1 MQSFILRHK
10 PQITIISG
18 TLIAAGLVA
27 RFALYSQPAY
37 AAAFIIASII
47 GVLPILI
54 QAVQALR
61 VRVMSIDVLV
71 SIAVFGAFLIGSWD
85 ESAIVTFLFLV
96 GGQIERYTLN
106 QTRSAINALTD
117 MAPQSAAVRR
127 ADGTFET
134 VPVDDV
140 HVGDIVKVT
149 TGDRIPVDGTVMSG
163 TGLVNE
169 SAITGEPIPVDK
181 AVGSIASA
189 GTLLD
194 DGMLTIRADMV
205 GEDTTFGKI
214 IELVEN
220 AQDSKSREERFID
233 RFATYYTPAV
243 LIIAVIVGLVTR
255 RIDLAIT
262 MLVLGCPGALV
273 IGVPVSNMAGIGNG
287 ARHGV
292 LIKGGEVTHRL
303 SSADTFVFDKTG
315 TITVGVPQVTDVR
328 RYDDDGTPAANDTGN
343 GAGGAY
349 IGSFEETKDVAARD
363 SSVRDFSVPDFSVPD
378 ASALD
383 AGSDPAHD
391 DVVRYLVGV
400 ESQSQHPLAKAIVR
414 HFGDTPVPQVDEVS
428 VVTGGGISAVHDNHR
443 ILVGSP
449 RFLEADGIALTSS
462 MREDASELE
471 MQGDSLVAV
480 AVDGSI
486 RLLLG
491 IRDRLRLGVADDI
504 TRLRRLGA
512 KTIVLLSG
520 DNQRAVDLM
529 TAKLGFDRAIGGLL
543 PDEKAAVISGL
554 RDDGHRVVFVGDGIN
569 DSPSIALADVGIAMG
584 NGADVAIDTSDV
596 VLADSDFSRLPH
608 AYGLA
613 KHTVR
618 NMRENI
624 AIAVGTVALLLSGLV
639 LTTWLTMA
647 VGMFVHEASVLAVI
661 LNGMRLL
668 RYRTD
673 RNHGT
678 RHWNIRKLDT
688 YQGQPRSVIDTVAA

>member
-1 MQSFILRHK
+1 MQSFILCHK
-10 PQITIISG
+10 PQLTIISG
-18 TLIAAGLVA
+18 ALIAAGLVA
-27 RFALYSQPAY
+27 RFALHSQSAY
-37 AAAFIIASII
+37 AAAFIAASVV

-106 QTRSAINALTD
+106 QTRSAIGALTD

-140 HVGDIVKVT
+140 RVGDIVKVT
-149 TGDRIPVDGTVMSG
+149 AGDRIPVDGVVTSG

-181 AVGSIASA
+181 AEGSSASA

-194 DGMLTIRADMV
+194 DGMLTIRADTV

-243 LIIAVIVGLVTR
+243 LVTAVIVGLVTR
-255 RIDLAIT
+255 RVDLAIT

-292 LIKGGEVTHRL
+292 LIKGSEVMHRL

-315 TITVGVPQVTDVR
+315 TITVGMPQVMDVR
-328 RYDDDGTPAANDTGN
+328 RYDDSVAPAPDDAAGTSSAPA
-343 GAGGAY
+343 
-349 IGSFEETKDVAARD
+349 
-363 SSVRDFSVPDFSVPD
+363 PDD
-378 ASALD
+378 AT
-383 AGSDPAHD
+383 
-391 DVVRYLVGV
+391 RYLVGV
-400 ESQSQHPLAKAIVR
+400 EAQSQHPLAKAIVR
-414 HFGDTPVPQVDEVS
+414 HFDDVPAPQVDEVS
-428 VVTGGGISAVHDNHR
+428 VMTGGGIRAVHDGHR

-449 RFLEADGIALTSS
+449 RFLETEGVELGPTARADA
-462 MREDASELE
+462 AELE
-471 MQGDSLVAV
+471 SHGDSLVAV
-480 AVDGSI
+480 ALDGRI
-486 RLLLG
+486 RLMLG
-491 IRDRLRLGVADDI
+491 VRDRLRPGTADGI
-504 TRLRRLGA
+504 RNLRRLGA
-512 KTIVLLSG
+512 RNIVVLSG
-520 DNQRAVDLM
+520 DNQRAVNLM
-529 TAKLGFDRAIGGLL
+529 TAGLGLDRAVGGML
-543 PDEKAAVISGL
+543 PDEKAAYISRL
-554 RDDGHRVVFVGDGIN
+554 RDEGHRVVFVGDGIN
-569 DSPSIALADVGIAMG
+569 DSPSLALADVGIAMG
-584 NGADVAIDTSDV
+584 NGTDVAIDTSDV

-613 KHTVR
+613 KRTVR

-624 AIAVGTVALLLSGLV
+624 AIAVGTVALLLSSLV
-639 LTTWLTMA
+639 LTSWLTMA

-668 RYRTD
+668 RYRV
-673 RNHGT
+673 
-678 RHWNIRKLDT
+678 K
-688 YQGQPRSVIDTVAA
+688 

>member
-10 PQITIISG
+10 PQLTIISG
-18 TLIAAGLVA
+18 ALIAAGLVA
-27 RFALYSQPAY
+27 RFALHSQSAY
-37 AAAFIIASII
+37 AAAFIAASVV

-106 QTRSAINALTD
+106 QTRSAIGALTD

-140 HVGDIVKVT
+140 RVGDIVKVT
-149 TGDRIPVDGTVMSG
+149 AGDRIPVDGVVTSG

-181 AVGSIASA
+181 AEGSSASA

-194 DGMLTIRADMV
+194 DGMLTIRADTV

-243 LIIAVIVGLVTR
+243 LVTAVIVGLVTR
-255 RIDLAIT
+255 RVDLAIT

-292 LIKGGEVTHRL
+292 LIKGSEVMHRL

-315 TITVGVPQVTDVR
+315 TITVGMPQVMDVR
-328 RYDDDGTPAANDTGN
+328 RYDDSVAPAPDDAAGTSYAPA
-343 GAGGAY
+343 
-349 IGSFEETKDVAARD
+349 
-363 SSVRDFSVPDFSVPD
+363 PDD
-378 ASALD
+378 AT
-383 AGSDPAHD
+383 
-391 DVVRYLVGV
+391 RYLVGV
-400 ESQSQHPLAKAIVR
+400 EAQSQHPLAKAIVR
-414 HFGDTPVPQVDEVS
+414 HFDDVPAPQVDEVS
-428 VVTGGGISAVHDNHR
+428 VVTGGGIRAVHDGHR

-449 RFLEADGIALTSS
+449 RFLETEGVELGPTARADA
-462 MREDASELE
+462 AELE
-471 MQGDSLVAV
+471 SHGDSLVAV
-480 AVDGSI
+480 AIDGRI
-486 RLLLG
+486 RLMLG
-491 IRDRLRLGVADDI
+491 VRDRLRPGTADGI
-504 TRLRRLGA
+504 RNLRRLGA
-512 KTIVLLSG
+512 RNIVVLSG

-529 TAKLGFDRAIGGLL
+529 TAGLGLDRAVGGML
-543 PDEKAAVISGL
+543 PDEKAAYISRL
-554 RDDGHRVVFVGDGIN
+554 RDEGHRVVFVGDGIN
-569 DSPSIALADVGIAMG
+569 DSPSLALADVGIAMG
-584 NGADVAIDTSDV
+584 NGTDVAIDTSDV

-613 KHTVR
+613 KRTVR

-624 AIAVGTVALLLSGLV
+624 AIAVGTVALLLSSLV
-639 LTTWLTMA
+639 LTSWLTMA

-668 RYRTD
+668 RYRV
-673 RNHGT
+673 
-678 RHWNIRKLDT
+678 K
-688 YQGQPRSVIDTVAA
+688 

>member
-1 MQSFILRHK
+1 MQSFILCHK
-10 PQITIISG
+10 PQLTIISG
-18 TLIAAGLVA
+18 ALIAAGLVA
-27 RFALYSQPAY
+27 RFALHSQSAY
-37 AAAFIIASII
+37 AAAFIAASVV

-106 QTRSAINALTD
+106 QTRSAIGALTD

-140 HVGDIVKVT
+140 RVGDIVKVT
-149 TGDRIPVDGTVMSG
+149 AGDRIPVDGVVTSG

-181 AVGSIASA
+181 AEGSSASA

-194 DGMLTIRADMV
+194 DGMLTIRADTV

-243 LIIAVIVGLVTR
+243 LVTAVIVGLVTR
-255 RIDLAIT
+255 RVDLAIT

-292 LIKGGEVTHRL
+292 LIKGSEVMHRL

-315 TITVGVPQVTDVR
+315 TITVGMPQVMDVR
-328 RYDDDGTPAANDTGN
+328 RYDDSVAPAPDDAAGTSSAPA
-343 GAGGAY
+343 
-349 IGSFEETKDVAARD
+349 
-363 SSVRDFSVPDFSVPD
+363 PDD
-378 ASALD
+378 AT
-383 AGSDPAHD
+383 
-391 DVVRYLVGV
+391 RYLVGV
-400 ESQSQHPLAKAIVR
+400 EAQSQHPLAKAIVR
-414 HFGDTPVPQVDEVS
+414 HFDDVPAPQVDEVS
-428 VVTGGGISAVHDNHR
+428 VMTGGGIRAVHDGHR

-449 RFLEADGIALTSS
+449 RFLETEGVELGPTARADA
-462 MREDASELE
+462 AELE
-471 MQGDSLVAV
+471 SHGDSLVAV
-480 AVDGSI
+480 AIDGRI
-486 RLLLG
+486 RLMLG
-491 IRDRLRLGVADDI
+491 VRDRLRPGTADGI
-504 TRLRRLGA
+504 RNLRRLGA
-512 KTIVLLSG
+512 RNIVVLSG

-529 TAKLGFDRAIGGLL
+529 TAGLGLDRAVGGML
-543 PDEKAAVISGL
+543 PDEKAAYISRL
-554 RDDGHRVVFVGDGIN
+554 RDEGHRVVFVGDGIN
-569 DSPSIALADVGIAMG
+569 DSPSLALADVGIAMG
-584 NGADVAIDTSDV
+584 NGTDVAIDTSDV

-613 KHTVR
+613 KRTVR

-624 AIAVGTVALLLSGLV
+624 AIAVGTVALLLSSLV
-639 LTTWLTMA
+639 LTSWLTMA

-668 RYRTD
+668 RYRV
-673 RNHGT
+673 
-678 RHWNIRKLDT
+678 K
-688 YQGQPRSVIDTVAA
+688 

>member
-10 PQITIISG
+10 PQLTIISG
-18 TLIAAGLVA
+18 ALIAAGLVA
-27 RFALYSQPAY
+27 RFALHSQPAY
-37 AAAFIIASII
+37 AAAFIAASVV

-106 QTRSAINALTD
+106 QTRSAIGALTD

-140 HVGDIVKVT
+140 RVGDIVKVT
-149 TGDRIPVDGTVMSG
+149 AGDRIPVDGVVTSG

-181 AVGSIASA
+181 AEGSSASV

-194 DGMLTIRADMV
+194 DGMLTIRADTV

-243 LIIAVIVGLVTR
+243 LVTAVIVGLVTR
-255 RIDLAIT
+255 RVDLAIT

-292 LIKGGEVTHRL
+292 LIKGSEVMHRL

-315 TITVGVPQVTDVR
+315 TITVGMPQVMDVR
-328 RYDDDGTPAANDTGN
+328 RYDDSVAPAPDDAAGTSSAPA
-343 GAGGAY
+343 
-349 IGSFEETKDVAARD
+349 
-363 SSVRDFSVPDFSVPD
+363 PDD
-378 ASALD
+378 AT
-383 AGSDPAHD
+383 
-391 DVVRYLVGV
+391 RYLVGV
-400 ESQSQHPLAKAIVR
+400 EAQSQHPLAKAIVR
-414 HFGDTPVPQVDEVS
+414 HFDDVPAPQVDEVS
-428 VVTGGGISAVHDNHR
+428 VVTGGGIRAVHDGHR

-449 RFLEADGIALTSS
+449 RFLETEGVELGPTARADA
-462 MREDASELE
+462 AELE
-471 MQGDSLVAV
+471 SHGDSLVAV
-480 AVDGSI
+480 AIDGRI
-486 RLLLG
+486 RLMLG
-491 IRDRLRLGVADDI
+491 VRDRLRPGTADGI
-504 TRLRRLGA
+504 RNLRRLGA
-512 KTIVLLSG
+512 RNIVVLSG

-529 TAKLGFDRAIGGLL
+529 TAGLGLDRAVGGML
-543 PDEKAAVISGL
+543 PDEKAAYISRL
-554 RDDGHRVVFVGDGIN
+554 RDEGHRVVFVGDGIN
-569 DSPSIALADVGIAMG
+569 DSPSLALADVGIAMG
-584 NGADVAIDTSDV
+584 NGTDVAIDTSDV

-613 KHTVR
+613 KRTVR

-639 LTTWLTMA
+639 LTSWLTMA

-668 RYRTD
+668 RYRV
-673 RNHGT
+673 
-678 RHWNIRKLDT
+678 K
-688 YQGQPRSVIDTVAA
+688 

>member
-10 PQITIISG
+10 PQLTIIG
-18 TLIAAGLVA
+18 GALIAAGLVA
-27 RFALYSQPAY
+27 RFALHSQPAY
-37 AAAFIIASII
+37 ATAFIAASVI

-61 VRVMSIDVLV
+61 VRVLSIDVLV

-106 QTRSAINALTD
+106 QTRSAIGALTD

-140 HVGDIVKVT
+140 RVGDIVKVT
-149 TGDRIPVDGTVMSG
+149 TGDRIPVDGVVTSG

-181 AVGSIASA
+181 SKGSSASA

-194 DGMLTIRADMV
+194 DGMLTIRADTV

-214 IELVEN
+214 VELVEN
-220 AQDSKSREERFID
+220 AQDSKSKEERFID

-243 LIIAVIVGLVTR
+243 LVIAVIVGLVTR
-255 RIDLAIT
+255 RVDLAIT

-292 LIKGGEVTHRL
+292 LIKGSEVTHRL

-315 TITVGVPQVTDVR
+315 TITVGMPQVTDVR
-328 RYDDDGTPAANDTGN
+328 RYDD
-343 GAGGAY
+343 
-349 IGSFEETKDVAARD
+349 
-363 SSVRDFSVPDFSVPD
+363 SSTLAPD
-378 ASALD
+378 AAATSSAPAPDD
-383 AGSDPAHD
+383 AT
-391 DVVRYLVGV
+391 RYLVGV
-400 ESQSQHPLAKAIVR
+400 EAQSQHPLAKAIVR
-414 HFGDTPVPQVDEVS
+414 HFDDVPAPQVDEVS
-428 VVTGGGISAVHDNHR
+428 VVTGGGIRAVHDGHR

-449 RFLEADGIALTSS
+449 RFLETEGVELGSTARADA
-462 MREDASELE
+462 AELE
-471 MQGDSLVAV
+471 SHGDSLVAV
-480 AVDGSI
+480 ALDGRI
-486 RLLLG
+486 RLMFG
-491 IRDRLRLGVADDI
+491 VRDRLRPGIADGI
-504 TRLRRLGA
+504 RNLRRLG
-512 KTIVLLSG
+512 VRNVVVLSG

-529 TAKLGFDRAIGGLL
+529 TAGLGLDRAVGGML
-543 PDEKAAVISGL
+543 PDEKAAYISRL
-554 RDDGHRVVFVGDGIN
+554 RDEGRRVVFVGDGIN
-569 DSPSIALADVGIAMG
+569 DSPSLALADVGIAMG
-584 NGADVAIDTSDV
+584 NGTDVAIDTSDV

-613 KHTVR
+613 KRTVR

-639 LTTWLTMA
+639 LTSWLTMA

-668 RYRTD
+668 RYRV
-673 RNHGT
+673 
-678 RHWNIRKLDT
+678 K
-688 YQGQPRSVIDTVAA
+688 

>member
-106 QTRSAINALTD
+106 QTRSAISALTD
-117 MAPQSAAVRR
+117 MAPQSAAVCR

-181 AVGSIASA
+181 AAGSSASA

-205 GEDTTFGKI
+205 GEDTTFGRI

-220 AQDSKSREERFID
+220 AQDSKSKEERFID

-255 RIDLAIT
+255 RVDLAIT

-292 LIKGGEVTHRL
+292 LIKGSEVTHRL

-328 RYDDDGTPAANDTGN
+328 RYDDDGTPVANDTGN
-343 GAGGAY
+343 GAGGAH
-349 IGSFEETKDVAARD
+349 IGGFEETKDVAARD
-363 SSVRDFSVPDFSVPD
+363 SSVRDSSVRD

-383 AGSDPAHD
+383 AGSGPAHD

-414 HFGDTPVPQVDEVS
+414 HFGDIPVPQVDEVS

-668 RYRTD
+668 RYRTGG
-673 RNHGT
+673 NHGT
-678 RHWNIRKLDT
+678 HHWNIRKLDA
-688 YQGQPRSVIDTVAA
+688 YQGQPRSVIDTVVA

>member
-1 MQSFILRHK
+1 MQSFILCHK
-10 PQITIISG
+10 PQLTIISG
-18 TLIAAGLVA
+18 ALIAAGLVA
-27 RFALYSQPAY
+27 RFALHSQSAY
-37 AAAFIIASII
+37 AAAFIAASVV

-106 QTRSAINALTD
+106 QTRSAIGALTD

-140 HVGDIVKVT
+140 RVGDIVKVT
-149 TGDRIPVDGTVMSG
+149 AGDRIPVDGVVTSG

-181 AVGSIASA
+181 AEGSSASA

-194 DGMLTIRADMV
+194 DGMLTIRADTV

-243 LIIAVIVGLVTR
+243 LVTAVIVGLVTR
-255 RIDLAIT
+255 RVDLAIT

-292 LIKGGEVTHRL
+292 LIKGSEVMHRL

-315 TITVGVPQVTDVR
+315 TITVGMPQVMDVR
-328 RYDDDGTPAANDTGN
+328 RYDDSVAPAPDDAAGTSSAPA
-343 GAGGAY
+343 
-349 IGSFEETKDVAARD
+349 
-363 SSVRDFSVPDFSVPD
+363 PDD
-378 ASALD
+378 AT
-383 AGSDPAHD
+383 
-391 DVVRYLVGV
+391 RYLVGV
-400 ESQSQHPLAKAIVR
+400 EAQSQHPLAKAIVR
-414 HFGDTPVPQVDEVS
+414 HFDDVPAPQVDEVS
-428 VVTGGGISAVHDNHR
+428 VVTGGGIRAVHDGHR

-449 RFLEADGIALTSS
+449 RFLETEGVELGPTARADA
-462 MREDASELE
+462 AELE
-471 MQGDSLVAV
+471 SHGDSLVAV
-480 AVDGSI
+480 AIDGRI
-486 RLLLG
+486 RLMLG
-491 IRDRLRLGVADDI
+491 VRDRLRPGTADGI
-504 TRLRRLGA
+504 RNLRRLGA
-512 KTIVLLSG
+512 RNIVVLSG

-529 TAKLGFDRAIGGLL
+529 TAGLGLDRAVGGML
-543 PDEKAAVISGL
+543 PDEKAAYISRL
-554 RDDGHRVVFVGDGIN
+554 RDEGHRVVFVGDGIN
-569 DSPSIALADVGIAMG
+569 DSPSLALADVGIAMG
-584 NGADVAIDTSDV
+584 NGTDVAIDTSDV

-613 KHTVR
+613 KRTVR

-624 AIAVGTVALLLSGLV
+624 AIAVGTVALLLSSLV
-639 LTTWLTMA
+639 LTSWLTMA

-668 RYRTD
+668 RYRV
-673 RNHGT
+673 
-678 RHWNIRKLDT
+678 K
-688 YQGQPRSVIDTVAA
+688 

>member
-10 PQITIISG
+10 PQLTIISG
-18 TLIAAGLVA
+18 VLIAAGLVA
-27 RFALYSQPAY
+27 RFAFHSQPAY

-106 QTRSAINALTD
+106 QTRSAISALTD
-117 MAPQSAAVRR
+117 MAPQSAAVCR

-181 AVGSIASA
+181 AAGSSASA

-205 GEDTTFGKI
+205 GEDTTFGRI

-220 AQDSKSREERFID
+220 AQDSKSKEERFID

-255 RIDLAIT
+255 RVDLAIT

-292 LIKGGEVTHRL
+292 LIKGSEVTHRL

-328 RYDDDGTPAANDTGN
+328 RYDDDGTPVANDTGN
-343 GAGGAY
+343 GAGGAH
-349 IGSFEETKDVAARD
+349 IGGFEETKDVAARD
-363 SSVRDFSVPDFSVPD
+363 SSVRDSSVRD

-383 AGSDPAHD
+383 AGSGPAHD

-414 HFGDTPVPQVDEVS
+414 HFGDIPVPQVDEVS

-491 IRDRLRLGVADDI
+491 IRDRLRPGVAEDI
-504 TRLRRLGA
+504 ARLRRLGA

-569 DSPSIALADVGIAMG
+569 DSPSLALADVGIAMG

-668 RYRTD
+668 RYRTGG
-673 RNHGT
+673 NHGT
-678 RHWNIRKLDT
+678 HHWNIRKLDA
-688 YQGQPRSVIDTVAA
+688 YQGQPRSVIDTVVA

>member
-181 AVGSIASA
+181 AEGSSASA

-220 AQDSKSREERFID
+220 AQDSKSKEERFID

-243 LIIAVIVGLVTR
+243 LIIAVIVGLATR

-292 LIKGGEVTHRL
+292 LIKGSEVTHRL

-328 RYDDDGTPAANDTGN
+328 RYDDDGTPVANDTGN
-343 GAGGAY
+343 GAGGAH

-363 SSVRDFSVPDFSVPD
+363 SSVRDFSVPD

-569 DSPSIALADVGIAMG
+569 DSPSIALADVGIAMR

>member
-1 MQSFILRHK
+1 MQSFILCHK
-10 PQITIISG
+10 PQLTIISG
-18 TLIAAGLVA
+18 ALIAAGLVA
-27 RFALYSQPAY
+27 RFALHSQSAY
-37 AAAFIIASII
+37 AAAFIAASVV

-106 QTRSAINALTD
+106 QTRSAIGALTD

-140 HVGDIVKVT
+140 RVGDIVKVT
-149 TGDRIPVDGTVMSG
+149 TGDRIPVDGVVTSG

-181 AVGSIASA
+181 AEGSSASA

-194 DGMLTIRADMV
+194 DGMLTIRADTV

-243 LIIAVIVGLVTR
+243 LVTAVIVGLVTR
-255 RIDLAIT
+255 RVDLAIT

-292 LIKGGEVTHRL
+292 LIKGSEVMHRL

-315 TITVGVPQVTDVR
+315 TITVGMPQVMDVR
-328 RYDDDGTPAANDTGN
+328 RYDDSVAPAPDDAAGTSSAPA
-343 GAGGAY
+343 
-349 IGSFEETKDVAARD
+349 
-363 SSVRDFSVPDFSVPD
+363 PDD
-378 ASALD
+378 AT
-383 AGSDPAHD
+383 
-391 DVVRYLVGV
+391 RYLVGV
-400 ESQSQHPLAKAIVR
+400 EAQSQHPLAKAIVR
-414 HFGDTPVPQVDEVS
+414 HFDDVPAPQVDEVS
-428 VVTGGGISAVHDNHR
+428 VVTGGGIRAVHDGHR

-449 RFLEADGIALTSS
+449 RFLETEGVELGPTARADA
-462 MREDASELE
+462 AELE
-471 MQGDSLVAV
+471 SHGDSLVAV
-480 AVDGSI
+480 AIDGRI
-486 RLLLG
+486 RLMLG
-491 IRDRLRLGVADDI
+491 VRDRLRPGTADGI
-504 TRLRRLGA
+504 RNLRRLGA
-512 KTIVLLSG
+512 RNIVVLSG

-529 TAKLGFDRAIGGLL
+529 TAGLGLDRAVGGML
-543 PDEKAAVISGL
+543 PDEKAAYISRL
-554 RDDGHRVVFVGDGIN
+554 RDEGHRVVFVGDGIN
-569 DSPSIALADVGIAMG
+569 DSPSLALADVGIAMG
-584 NGADVAIDTSDV
+584 NGTDVAIDTSDV

-613 KHTVR
+613 KRTVR

-639 LTTWLTMA
+639 LTSWLTMA

-668 RYRTD
+668 RYRV
-673 RNHGT
+673 
-678 RHWNIRKLDT
+678 K
-688 YQGQPRSVIDTVAA
+688 

>member
-10 PQITIISG
+10 PQLTIISG
-18 TLIAAGLVA
+18 ALIAAGLVA
-27 RFALYSQPAY
+27 RFALHSQPAY
-37 AAAFIIASII
+37 ATAFIAASVV
-47 GVLPILI
+47 GALPILI

-61 VRVMSIDVLV
+61 VRVLSIDVLV

-106 QTRSAINALTD
+106 QTRSAIGALTD

-140 HVGDIVKVT
+140 RVGDIIRVT
-149 TGDRIPVDGTVMSG
+149 TGDRIPVDGVVTSG

-181 AVGSIASA
+181 SKGSSASA

-194 DGMLTIRADMV
+194 DGMLTIRADTV

-214 IELVEN
+214 VELVEN
-220 AQDSKSREERFID
+220 AQDSKSKEERFID

-243 LIIAVIVGLVTR
+243 LVIAVIVGLVTR
-255 RIDLAIT
+255 RVDLAIT

-292 LIKGGEVTHRL
+292 LIKGSEVTHRL

-315 TITVGVPQVTDVR
+315 TITVGMPQVTDVR
-328 RYDDDGTPAANDTGN
+328 RYDD
-343 GAGGAY
+343 
-349 IGSFEETKDVAARD
+349 
-363 SSVRDFSVPDFSVPD
+363 SSTLAPD
-378 ASALD
+378 AAATSSAPAPDD
-383 AGSDPAHD
+383 AT
-391 DVVRYLVGV
+391 RYLVGV
-400 ESQSQHPLAKAIVR
+400 EAQSQHPLAKAIVR
-414 HFGDTPVPQVDEVS
+414 HFDDVPAPQVDEVS
-428 VVTGGGISAVHDNHR
+428 VVTGGGIRAVHDGHR

-449 RFLEADGIALTSS
+449 RFLETEGVELGSTARADA
-462 MREDASELE
+462 AELE
-471 MQGDSLVAV
+471 SHGDSLVAV
-480 AVDGSI
+480 ALDGRI
-486 RLLLG
+486 RLMLG
-491 IRDRLRLGVADDI
+491 VRDRLRPGIADGI
-504 TRLRRLGA
+504 RNLRRLG
-512 KTIVLLSG
+512 VRNVVVLSG

-529 TAKLGFDRAIGGLL
+529 TAGLGLDRAVGGML
-543 PDEKAAVISGL
+543 PDEKAAYISRL
-554 RDDGHRVVFVGDGIN
+554 RDEGRRVVFVGDGIN
-569 DSPSIALADVGIAMG
+569 DSPSLALADVGIAMG
-584 NGADVAIDTSDV
+584 NGTDVAIDTSDV

-613 KHTVR
+613 KRTVR

-639 LTTWLTMA
+639 LTSWLTMA
-647 VGMFVHEASVLAVI
+647 VGMFVHEASVLVVI

-668 RYRTD
+668 RYRV
-673 RNHGT
+673 
-678 RHWNIRKLDT
+678 K
-688 YQGQPRSVIDTVAA
+688 

>member
-10 PQITIISG
+10 PQLTIIG
-18 TLIAAGLVA
+18 GALIAAGLVA
-27 RFALYSQPAY
+27 RFALHSQPVY
-37 AAAFIIASII
+37 AAAFIAASVV

-61 VRVMSIDVLV
+61 VQVISIDVLV

-106 QTRSAINALTD
+106 QTRSAIGALAD

-140 HVGDIVKVT
+140 RVGDIVKVT
-149 TGDRIPVDGTVMSG
+149 TGDRIPVDGVVTSG

-181 AVGSIASA
+181 AEGSSASA

-194 DGMLTIRADMV
+194 DGMLTIRADTV

-220 AQDSKSREERFID
+220 AQDSKSKEERFID

-243 LIIAVIVGLVTR
+243 LVIAVIVGLVTR
-255 RIDLAIT
+255 RVDLAIT

-273 IGVPVSNMAGIGNG
+273 IGAPVSNMAGIGNG

-292 LIKGGEVTHRL
+292 LIKGSEVTHRL

-315 TITVGVPQVTDVR
+315 TITVGMPQVTDVR
-328 RYDDDGTPAANDTGN
+328 RYDDSIALAPDDAAGT
-343 GAGGAY
+343 
-349 IGSFEETKDVAARD
+349 
-363 SSVRDFSVPDFSVPD
+363 SS
-378 ASALD
+378 ASAPDD
-383 AGSDPAHD
+383 AT
-391 DVVRYLVGV
+391 RYLVGV
-400 ESQSQHPLAKAIVR
+400 EAQSQHPLAKAIVR
-414 HFGDTPVPQVDEVS
+414 HFDDVPAPQVDEVS
-428 VVTGGGISAVHDNHR
+428 VATGGGIRAVHDGHR

-449 RFLEADGIALTSS
+449 RFLETEGVELGPTAHADA
-462 MREDASELE
+462 AELE
-471 MQGDSLVAV
+471 SHGDSLVAV
-480 AVDGSI
+480 ALDGRI
-486 RLLLG
+486 RLMLG
-491 IRDRLRLGVADDI
+491 VRDRLRPGIADGI
-504 TRLRRLGA
+504 RNLRRLGA
-512 KTIVLLSG
+512 RNIVVLSG
-520 DNQRAVDLM
+520 DNQRAVDLI
-529 TAKLGFDRAIGGLL
+529 TAGLGLDRAVGGML
-543 PDEKAAVISGL
+543 PDQKAAYISRL
-554 RDDGHRVVFVGDGIN
+554 RDEGHRVVFVGDGIN
-569 DSPSIALADVGIAMG
+569 DSPSLALADVGIAMG
-584 NGADVAIDTSDV
+584 NGTDVAIDTSDV

-613 KHTVR
+613 KRTVR

-639 LTTWLTMA
+639 LTSWLTMA

-668 RYRTD
+668 RYRV
-673 RNHGT
+673 
-678 RHWNIRKLDT
+678 K
-688 YQGQPRSVIDTVAA
+688 

>member
-10 PQITIISG
+10 PQLTIISG
-18 TLIAAGLVA
+18 VLIAAGLVA
-27 RFALYSQPAY
+27 RFAFHSQPAY
-37 AAAFIIASII
+37 AAAFIAASVV

-149 TGDRIPVDGTVMSG
+149 TGDRIPIDGTVMSG

-181 AVGSIASA
+181 AAGSSASA

-205 GEDTTFGKI
+205 GEDTTFGRI

-220 AQDSKSREERFID
+220 AQDSKSKEERFID
-233 RFATYYTPAV
+233 RFATYYTPVV
-243 LIIAVIVGLVTR
+243 LIIAVIVGLATR

-292 LIKGGEVTHRL
+292 LIKGSEVTHRL

-328 RYDDDGTPAANDTGN
+328 RYDDDGTPVISDTGN
-343 GAGGAY
+343 GAGGAH
-349 IGSFEETKDVAARD
+349 IGGLEETEGVAARD
-363 SSVRDFSVPDFSVPD
+363 SSVPD

-414 HFGDTPVPQVDEVS
+414 HFGDIPVPQVDQVS

-449 RFLEADGIALTSS
+449 RFLEADGIVLSSS
-462 MREDASELE
+462 MCEDADELE

-491 IRDRLRLGVADDI
+491 IRDHLRPGVADDI
-504 TRLRRLGA
+504 ARLRRLGA

-569 DSPSIALADVGIAMG
+569 DSPSLALADVGIAMG

-647 VGMFVHEASVLAVI
+647 VGMFVHETSVLAVI

-668 RYRTD
+668 RYRTG

-678 RHWNIRKLDT
+678 RHWNIRKLDA
-688 YQGQPRSVIDTVAA
+688 YQGQPRSVIDTVVA

>member
-1 MQSFILRHK
+1 MFSRRVARILGTIRHRA
-10 PQITIISG
+10 IISG
-18 TLIAAGLVA
+18 ALIAAGLVA
-27 RFALYSQPAY
+27 RFALHSQSAY
-37 AAAFIIASII
+37 AAAFIAASVV

-106 QTRSAINALTD
+106 QTRSAIGALTD

-140 HVGDIVKVT
+140 RVGDIVKVT
-149 TGDRIPVDGTVMSG
+149 AGDRIPVDGVVTSG

-181 AVGSIASA
+181 AEGSSASA

-194 DGMLTIRADMV
+194 DGMLTIRADTV

-243 LIIAVIVGLVTR
+243 LVTAVIVGLVTR
-255 RIDLAIT
+255 RVDLAIT

-292 LIKGGEVTHRL
+292 LIKGSEVMHRL

-315 TITVGVPQVTDVR
+315 TITVGMPQVMDVR
-328 RYDDDGTPAANDTGN
+328 RYDDSVAPAPDDAAGTSSAPA
-343 GAGGAY
+343 
-349 IGSFEETKDVAARD
+349 
-363 SSVRDFSVPDFSVPD
+363 PDD
-378 ASALD
+378 AT
-383 AGSDPAHD
+383 
-391 DVVRYLVGV
+391 RYLVGV
-400 ESQSQHPLAKAIVR
+400 EAQSQHPLAKAIVR
-414 HFGDTPVPQVDEVS
+414 HFDDVPAPQVDEVS
-428 VVTGGGISAVHDNHR
+428 VVTGGGIRAVHDGHR

-449 RFLEADGIALTSS
+449 RFLETEGVELGPTA
-462 MREDASELE
+462 RVDAAELE
-471 MQGDSLVAV
+471 SHGDSLVAV
-480 AVDGSI
+480 AIDGRI
-486 RLLLG
+486 RLMLG
-491 IRDRLRLGVADDI
+491 VRDRLRPGTADGI
-504 TRLRRLGA
+504 RNLRRLGA
-512 KTIVLLSG
+512 RNIVVLSG

-529 TAKLGFDRAIGGLL
+529 TAGLGLDRAVGGML
-543 PDEKAAVISGL
+543 PDEKAAYISRL
-554 RDDGHRVVFVGDGIN
+554 RDEGHRVVFVGDGIN
-569 DSPSIALADVGIAMG
+569 DSPSLALADVGIAMG
-584 NGADVAIDTSDV
+584 NGTDVAIDTSDV

-613 KHTVR
+613 KRTVR

-639 LTTWLTMA
+639 LTSWLTMA

-668 RYRTD
+668 RYRV
-673 RNHGT
+673 
-678 RHWNIRKLDT
+678 K
-688 YQGQPRSVIDTVAA
+688 

>member
-1 MQSFILRHK
+1 MQSFILCHK
-10 PQITIISG
+10 PQLTIISG
-18 TLIAAGLVA
+18 ALIAAGLVA
-27 RFALYSQPAY
+27 RFALHSQSAY
-37 AAAFIIASII
+37 AAAFIAASVV

-106 QTRSAINALTD
+106 QTRSAIGALTD

-140 HVGDIVKVT
+140 RVGDIVKVT
-149 TGDRIPVDGTVMSG
+149 AGDRIPVDGVVTSG

-181 AVGSIASA
+181 AEGSSASA

-194 DGMLTIRADMV
+194 DGMLTIRADTV

-243 LIIAVIVGLVTR
+243 LVTAVIVGLVTR
-255 RIDLAIT
+255 RVDLAIT

-292 LIKGGEVTHRL
+292 LIKGSEVMHRL

-315 TITVGVPQVTDVR
+315 TITVGMPQVMDVR
-328 RYDDDGTPAANDTGN
+328 RYDDSVAPAPDDAAGTSSAPA
-343 GAGGAY
+343 
-349 IGSFEETKDVAARD
+349 
-363 SSVRDFSVPDFSVPD
+363 PDD
-378 ASALD
+378 AT
-383 AGSDPAHD
+383 
-391 DVVRYLVGV
+391 RYLVGV
-400 ESQSQHPLAKAIVR
+400 EAQSQHPLAKAIVR
-414 HFGDTPVPQVDEVS
+414 HFDDVPAPQVDEVS
-428 VVTGGGISAVHDNHR
+428 VMTGGGIRAVHDGHR

-449 RFLEADGIALTSS
+449 RFLETEGVELGPTARADA
-462 MREDASELE
+462 AELE
-471 MQGDSLVAV
+471 SHGDSLVAV
-480 AVDGSI
+480 ALDGRI
-486 RLLLG
+486 RLMLG
-491 IRDRLRLGVADDI
+491 VRDRLRPGTADGI
-504 TRLRRLGA
+504 RNLRRLGA
-512 KTIVLLSG
+512 RNIVVLSG
-520 DNQRAVDLM
+520 DNQRAVNLM
-529 TAKLGFDRAIGGLL
+529 TAGLGLDRAVGGML
-543 PDEKAAVISGL
+543 PDEKAAYISRL
-554 RDDGHRVVFVGDGIN
+554 RDEGHRVVFVGDGIN
-569 DSPSIALADVGIAMG
+569 DSPSLALADVGIAMG
-584 NGADVAIDTSDV
+584 NGTDVAIDTSDV

-613 KHTVR
+613 KRTVR

-639 LTTWLTMA
+639 LTSWLTMA

-668 RYRTD
+668 RYRV
-673 RNHGT
+673 
-678 RHWNIRKLDT
+678 K
-688 YQGQPRSVIDTVAA
+688 

>member
-18 TLIAAGLVA
+18 TLIAAGLVT

-37 AAAFIIASII
+37 AAAFVIASII

-181 AVGSIASA
+181 AVGSSASA

-194 DGMLTIRADMV
+194 DGMLTIRADTV

-220 AQDSKSREERFID
+220 AQDSKSKEERFID

-243 LIIAVIVGLVTR
+243 LIIAVIVGLATR

-292 LIKGGEVTHRL
+292 LIKGSEVTHRL

-328 RYDDDGTPAANDTGN
+328 RYDDDGTPVANDMGN
-343 GAGGAY
+343 GAGEAH
-349 IGSFEETKDVAARD
+349 IGGFGETKDVAARD
-363 SSVRDFSVPDFSVPD
+363 SSVPDSSVPD

-414 HFGDTPVPQVDEVS
+414 HFGDIPVPQVDEVS

-449 RFLEADGIALTSS
+449 RFVEAEGVVLSSS
-462 MREDASELE
+462 MREDANELE

-491 IRDRLRLGVADDI
+491 IRDRLRPGVADDI

-668 RYRTD
+668 RYRTG

>member
-10 PQITIISG
+10 PQLTIISG
-18 TLIAAGLVA
+18 ALIAAGLVA
-27 RFALYSQPAY
+27 RFVLHSQPAY
-37 AAAFIIASII
+37 AAAFIAASII

-117 MAPQSAAVRR
+117 MAPQSAAVRQ

-169 SAITGEPIPVDK
+169 SAITGEPIPIGK
-181 AVGSIASA
+181 AAGSSASA

-205 GEDTTFGKI
+205 GEDTTFGRI

-220 AQDSKSREERFID
+220 AQDSKSKEERFID

-243 LIIAVIVGLVTR
+243 LIIAVIVGLVTHR
-255 RIDLAIT
+255 VDLAIT

-292 LIKGGEVTHRL
+292 LIKGSEVTHRL

-328 RYDDDGTPAANDTGN
+328 RYDDDGTPVANDTGN
-343 GAGGAY
+343 GAEGAAH
-349 IGSFEETKDVAARD
+349 IGSFEETKDVAVRD
-363 SSVRDFSVPDFSVPD
+363 SSVHD

-414 HFGDTPVPQVDEVS
+414 HFGDIPVPQVDQVS

-480 AVDGSI
+480 AVDGSV
-486 RLLLG
+486 RLILG
-491 IRDRLRLGVADDI
+491 IRDRLRPGVDDDI

-520 DNQRAVDLM
+520 DNQRAVNLM

-543 PDEKAAVISGL
+543 PDEKAAVISDL
-554 RDDGHRVVFVGDGIN
+554 RDGGHRVVFVGDGIN

-613 KHTVR
+613 KRTVR

-668 RYRTD
+668 RYRTG

-678 RHWNIRKLDT
+678 RHWNIRKLDA
-688 YQGQPRSVIDTVAA
+688 YQGQPQSVIDTVVA

>member
-10 PQITIISG
+10 PQLTIISG
-18 TLIAAGLVA
+18 ALIAAGLVA
-27 RFALYSQPAY
+27 RFALHSQPAY
-37 AAAFIIASII
+37 AAAFIAASVV

-106 QTRSAINALTD
+106 QTRSAIGALTD

-140 HVGDIVKVT
+140 RVGDIVKVT
-149 TGDRIPVDGTVMSG
+149 TGDRIPVDGVVTSG

-181 AVGSIASA
+181 AEGSSASA

-194 DGMLTIRADMV
+194 DGMLTIRADTV

-243 LIIAVIVGLVTR
+243 LVTAVIVGLVTR
-255 RIDLAIT
+255 RVDLAIT

-292 LIKGGEVTHRL
+292 LIKGSEVMHRL

-315 TITVGVPQVTDVR
+315 TITVGMPQVMDVR
-328 RYDDDGTPAANDTGN
+328 RYDDSVAPAPDDAAGTSYAPA
-343 GAGGAY
+343 
-349 IGSFEETKDVAARD
+349 
-363 SSVRDFSVPDFSVPD
+363 PDD
-378 ASALD
+378 AT
-383 AGSDPAHD
+383 
-391 DVVRYLVGV
+391 RYLVGV
-400 ESQSQHPLAKAIVR
+400 EAQSQHPLAKAIVR
-414 HFGDTPVPQVDEVS
+414 HFDDVPAPQVDEVS
-428 VVTGGGISAVHDNHR
+428 VVTGGGIRAVHDGHR

-449 RFLEADGIALTSS
+449 RFLETEGVELGPTARADA
-462 MREDASELE
+462 AELE
-471 MQGDSLVAV
+471 SHGDSLVAV
-480 AVDGSI
+480 AIDGRI
-486 RLLLG
+486 RLMLG
-491 IRDRLRLGVADDI
+491 VRDRLRPGTADGI
-504 TRLRRLGA
+504 RNLRRLGA
-512 KTIVLLSG
+512 RNIVVLSG

-529 TAKLGFDRAIGGLL
+529 TAGLGLDRAVGGML
-543 PDEKAAVISGL
+543 PDEKAAYISRL
-554 RDDGHRVVFVGDGIN
+554 RDEGHRVVFVGDGIN
-569 DSPSIALADVGIAMG
+569 DSPSLALADVGIAMG
-584 NGADVAIDTSDV
+584 NGTDVAIDTSDV

-613 KHTVR
+613 KRTVR

-639 LTTWLTMA
+639 LTSWLTMA

-668 RYRTD
+668 RYRV
-673 RNHGT
+673 
-678 RHWNIRKLDT
+678 K
-688 YQGQPRSVIDTVAA
+688 

>member
-10 PQITIISG
+10 PQLTIISG
-18 TLIAAGLVA
+18 ALIAAGLVA
-27 RFALYSQPAY
+27 RFALHSQPAY
-37 AAAFIIASII
+37 AAAFIAASVV

-106 QTRSAINALTD
+106 QTRSAIGALTD

-140 HVGDIVKVT
+140 RVGDIVKVT
-149 TGDRIPVDGTVMSG
+149 AGDRIPVDGVVTSG

-181 AVGSIASA
+181 AEGSSASV

-194 DGMLTIRADMV
+194 DGMLTIRADTV

-243 LIIAVIVGLVTR
+243 LVTAVIVGLVTR
-255 RIDLAIT
+255 RVDLAIT

-292 LIKGGEVTHRL
+292 LIKGSEVMHRL

-315 TITVGVPQVTDVR
+315 TITVGMPLVMHER
-328 RYDDDGTPAANDTGN
+328 RNDD
-343 GAGGAY
+343 
-349 IGSFEETKDVAARD
+349 SVAPP
-363 SSVRDFSVPDFSVPD
+363 PDD
-378 ASALD
+378 AT
-383 AGSDPAHD
+383 
-391 DVVRYLVGV
+391 RYLVGV
-400 ESQSQHPLAKAIVR
+400 EAQSQHPLAKAIVR
-414 HFGDTPVPQVDEVS
+414 HFDDVPAPQVDEVS
-428 VVTGGGISAVHDNHR
+428 VVTGGGIRAVHDGHR

-449 RFLEADGIALTSS
+449 RFLETEGVELGPTARADA
-462 MREDASELE
+462 AELE
-471 MQGDSLVAV
+471 SHGDSLVAV
-480 AVDGSI
+480 AIDGRI
-486 RLLLG
+486 RLMLG
-491 IRDRLRLGVADDI
+491 VRDRLRPGTADGI
-504 TRLRRLGA
+504 RNLRRLGA
-512 KTIVLLSG
+512 RNIVVLSG

-529 TAKLGFDRAIGGLL
+529 TAGLGLDRAVGGML
-543 PDEKAAVISGL
+543 PDEKAAYISRL
-554 RDDGHRVVFVGDGIN
+554 RDEGHRVVFVGDGIN
-569 DSPSIALADVGIAMG
+569 DSPSLALADVGIAMG
-584 NGADVAIDTSDV
+584 NGTDVAIDTSDV

-613 KHTVR
+613 KRTVR

-639 LTTWLTMA
+639 LTSWLTMA

-668 RYRTD
+668 RYRV
-673 RNHGT
+673 
-678 RHWNIRKLDT
+678 K
-688 YQGQPRSVIDTVAA
+688 

>member
-10 PQITIISG
+10 PQLTIISG
-18 TLIAAGLVA
+18 VLIAAGLVA
-27 RFALYSQPAY
+27 RFAFHSQPAY

-181 AVGSIASA
+181 AAGSSASA

-205 GEDTTFGKI
+205 GEDTTFGRI

-220 AQDSKSREERFID
+220 AQDSKSKEERFID

-243 LIIAVIVGLVTR
+243 LIIAVIVGLATR

-262 MLVLGCPGALV
+262 MLVLGCPGALI

-292 LIKGGEVTHRL
+292 LIKGSEVTHRL

-328 RYDDDGTPAANDTGN
+328 RYHDDGTPVASDTGN
-343 GAGGAY
+343 GAGGAH
-349 IGSFEETKDVAARD
+349 IGGFKETKDVAARD
-363 SSVRDFSVPDFSVPD
+363 SSVRDSSVPDV
-378 ASALD
+378 SALD
-383 AGSDPAHD
+383 AGSDPARD

-414 HFGDTPVPQVDEVS
+414 HFGDIPVPQVDRVS

-449 RFLEADGIALTSS
+449 RFLEADGIVLSSS
-462 MREDASELE
+462 MREDADELE

-480 AVDGSI
+480 AVDGNI

-491 IRDRLRLGVADDI
+491 IRDCLRPGVAEDI
-504 TRLRRLGA
+504 ARLRRLGA

-569 DSPSIALADVGIAMG
+569 DSPSLALADVGIAMG

-668 RYRTD
+668 RYRTGG
-673 RNHGT
+673 NHGT
-678 RHWNIRKLDT
+678 RHWNIRKLDA
-688 YQGQPRSVIDTVAA
+688 YQGQPRSVIDTVVA

>member
-10 PQITIISG
+10 PQLTIISG
-18 TLIAAGLVA
+18 ALIAAGLVA
-27 RFALYSQPAY
+27 RFALHSQPAY
-37 AAAFIIASII
+37 AAAFIAASVV

-106 QTRSAINALTD
+106 QTRSAIGALTD

-140 HVGDIVKVT
+140 RVGDIVKVT
-149 TGDRIPVDGTVMSG
+149 TGDRIPVDGVVTSG
-163 TGLVNE
+163 AGLVNE

-181 AVGSIASA
+181 SEGSSASA

-194 DGMLTIRADMV
+194 DGMLTIRADTV

-243 LIIAVIVGLVTR
+243 LVTAVIVGLVTR
-255 RIDLAIT
+255 RVDLAIT

-292 LIKGGEVTHRL
+292 LIKGSEVTHRL

-315 TITVGVPQVTDVR
+315 TITVGMPQVMDVR
-328 RYDDDGTPAANDTGN
+328 RYDDSVAPAPDDAAGTSSAPA
-343 GAGGAY
+343 
-349 IGSFEETKDVAARD
+349 
-363 SSVRDFSVPDFSVPD
+363 PDD
-378 ASALD
+378 AT
-383 AGSDPAHD
+383 
-391 DVVRYLVGV
+391 RYLVGV
-400 ESQSQHPLAKAIVR
+400 EAQSQHPLAKAIVR
-414 HFGDTPVPQVDEVS
+414 HFDDVPAPQVDEVS
-428 VVTGGGISAVHDNHR
+428 VVTGGGIRAVHDGHR

-449 RFLEADGIALTSS
+449 RFLETEGVELGPTARADA
-462 MREDASELE
+462 AELE
-471 MQGDSLVAV
+471 SHGDSLVVV
-480 AVDGSI
+480 ALDGRI
-486 RLLLG
+486 RLMLG
-491 IRDRLRLGVADDI
+491 VRDRLRPGTADGI
-504 TRLRRLGA
+504 RNLRRLGA
-512 KTIVLLSG
+512 RNIVVLSG

-529 TAKLGFDRAIGGLL
+529 TAGLGLDRAVGGML
-543 PDEKAAVISGL
+543 PDEKAAYISRL
-554 RDDGHRVVFVGDGIN
+554 RDEGHRVVFVGDGIN
-569 DSPSIALADVGIAMG
+569 DSPSLALADVGIAMG
-584 NGADVAIDTSDV
+584 NGTDVAIDTSDV

-613 KHTVR
+613 KRTVR

-624 AIAVGTVALLLSGLV
+624 AIAVGTVVLLLSGLV
-639 LTTWLTMA
+639 LTSWLTMA

-661 LNGMRLL
+661 LNGMRPL
-668 RYRTD
+668 RYRV
-673 RNHGT
+673 
-678 RHWNIRKLDT
+678 K
-688 YQGQPRSVIDTVAA
+688 

>member
-10 PQITIISG
+10 PQLTIISG
-18 TLIAAGLVA
+18 ALIAAGLVA
-27 RFALYSQPAY
+27 RFALHSQPAY
-37 AAAFIIASII
+37 AAAFIAASVV

-61 VRVMSIDVLV
+61 VRVLSIDVLV

-106 QTRSAINALTD
+106 QTRSAIGALTD

-140 HVGDIVKVT
+140 RVGDIVKVT
-149 TGDRIPVDGTVMSG
+149 AGDRIPVDGVVTSG

-181 AVGSIASA
+181 AEGSSASA

-194 DGMLTIRADMV
+194 DGMLTIRADTV

-243 LIIAVIVGLVTR
+243 LVTAVIVGLVTR
-255 RIDLAIT
+255 RVDLAIT

-292 LIKGGEVTHRL
+292 LIKGSEVMHRL

-315 TITVGVPQVTDVR
+315 TITVGMPQVMDVR
-328 RYDDDGTPAANDTGN
+328 RYDDSVAPA
-343 GAGGAY
+343 
-349 IGSFEETKDVAARD
+349 
-363 SSVRDFSVPDFSVPD
+363 PDD
-378 ASALD
+378 AT
-383 AGSDPAHD
+383 
-391 DVVRYLVGV
+391 RYLVGV
-400 ESQSQHPLAKAIVR
+400 EAQSQHPLAKAIVR
-414 HFGDTPVPQVDEVS
+414 HFDDVPAPQVDEVS
-428 VVTGGGISAVHDNHR
+428 VVTGGGIRAVHDGHR

-449 RFLEADGIALTSS
+449 RFLETEGVELGPTARADA
-462 MREDASELE
+462 AELE
-471 MQGDSLVAV
+471 SHGDSLVAV
-480 AVDGSI
+480 AIDGRI
-486 RLLLG
+486 RLMLG
-491 IRDRLRLGVADDI
+491 VRDRLRPGTADGI
-504 TRLRRLGA
+504 RNLRRLGA
-512 KTIVLLSG
+512 RNIVVLSG

-529 TAKLGFDRAIGGLL
+529 TAGLGLDRAVGGML
-543 PDEKAAVISGL
+543 PDEKAAYISRL
-554 RDDGHRVVFVGDGIN
+554 RDEGHRVVFVGDGIN
-569 DSPSIALADVGIAMG
+569 DSPSLALADVGIAMG
-584 NGADVAIDTSDV
+584 NGTDVAIDTSDV

-613 KHTVR
+613 KRTVR

-624 AIAVGTVALLLSGLV
+624 AIAVGTVALLLSSLV
-639 LTTWLTMA
+639 LTSWLTMA

-668 RYRTD
+668 RYRV
-673 RNHGT
+673 
-678 RHWNIRKLDT
+678 K
-688 YQGQPRSVIDTVAA
+688 

>member
-149 TGDRIPVDGTVMSG
+149 TGDRIPVDGTVISG

-181 AVGSIASA
+181 AVGSSASA

-220 AQDSKSREERFID
+220 AQDSKSKEERFID

-243 LIIAVIVGLVTR
+243 LIIAVIVGLATHRV
-255 RIDLAIT
+255 DLAIT

-292 LIKGGEVTHRL
+292 LIKGSEVTHRL

-328 RYDDDGTPAANDTGN
+328 RYDD
-343 GAGGAY
+343 
-349 IGSFEETKDVAARD
+349 
-363 SSVRDFSVPDFSVPD
+363 SSTLAPD
-378 ASALD
+378 AAATSSAPAPDD
-383 AGSDPAHD
+383 AT
-391 DVVRYLVGV
+391 RYLVGV
-400 ESQSQHPLAKAIVR
+400 EAQSQHPLAKAIVR
-414 HFGDTPVPQVDEVS
+414 HFDDVPAPQVDEVS
-428 VVTGGGISAVHDNHR
+428 VVTGGGIRAVHDGHR

-449 RFLEADGIALTSS
+449 RFLETEGVELGSTARADA
-462 MREDASELE
+462 AELE
-471 MQGDSLVAV
+471 SHGDSLVAV
-480 AVDGSI
+480 ALDGRI
-486 RLLLG
+486 RLMLG
-491 IRDRLRLGVADDI
+491 VRDRLRPGIADGI
-504 TRLRRLGA
+504 RNLRRLG
-512 KTIVLLSG
+512 VRNVVVLSG

-529 TAKLGFDRAIGGLL
+529 TAGLGLDRAVGGML
-543 PDEKAAVISGL
+543 PDEKAAYISRL
-554 RDDGHRVVFVGDGIN
+554 RDEGRRVVFVGDGIN
-569 DSPSIALADVGIAMG
+569 DSPSLALADVGIAMG
-584 NGADVAIDTSDV
+584 NGTDVAIDTSDV
-596 VLADSDFSRLPH
+596 VLADSDLSRLPH

-613 KHTVR
+613 KRTVR

>member
-10 PQITIISG
+10 SQITIISG
-18 TLIAAGLVA
+18 TLISAGLVA
-27 RFALYSQPAY
+27 RFAFHSQPAY
-37 AAAFIIASII
+37 AVAFIAASII

-181 AVGSIASA
+181 AAGSSASA

-220 AQDSKSREERFID
+220 AQDSKSKEERFID

-243 LIIAVIVGLVTR
+243 LIIAVIVGLATR

-292 LIKGGEVTHRL
+292 LIKGSEVTHRL

-328 RYDDDGTPAANDTGN
+328 CYDDDGTPVANDTGN
-343 GAGGAY
+343 GAGGAR

-363 SSVRDFSVPDFSVPD
+363 SSVLDSSVPD

-383 AGSDPAHD
+383 AGSGPAHD

>member
-18 TLIAAGLVA
+18 ALIAAGLVA

-54 QAVQALR
+54 QAVQALC

-127 ADGTFET
+127 ADGAFET

-181 AVGSIASA
+181 AVGSSASA

-243 LIIAVIVGLVTR
+243 LIIAVIVGLMTR

-292 LIKGGEVTHRL
+292 LIKGSEVTRRL
-303 SSADTFVFDKTG
+303 SSADTFVFDKTS

-328 RYDDDGTPAANDTGN
+328 RYDDDGTPVANDTGN
-343 GAGGAY
+343 GAGGAH

-363 SSVRDFSVPDFSVPD
+363 SSVPDSSVPD
-378 ASALD
+378 ASAHD

-414 HFGDTPVPQVDEVS
+414 HFGDIPVPQVDEVS

-449 RFLEADGIALTSS
+449 RFLEADGIVLTPS

-491 IRDRLRLGVADDI
+491 IRDRLRPGVADDI
-504 TRLRRLGA
+504 ARLRRLGA

-569 DSPSIALADVGIAMG
+569 DSPSLALADVGIAMG

-668 RYRTD
+668 RYRTGG
-673 RNHGT
+673 NHGT
-678 RHWNIRKLDT
+678 RHWNIRKLDA
-688 YQGQPRSVIDTVAA
+688 YQGQPRSVIDTVVA

>member
-10 PQITIISG
+10 PQLTIISG
-18 TLIAAGLVA
+18 ALIAAGLVA
-27 RFALYSQPAY
+27 RFALHSQPAY
-37 AAAFIIASII
+37 AAAFIAASVV

-106 QTRSAINALTD
+106 QTRSAIGALTD

-140 HVGDIVKVT
+140 RVGDIVKVT
-149 TGDRIPVDGTVMSG
+149 TGDRIPVDGVVTSG
-163 TGLVNE
+163 AGLVNE

-181 AVGSIASA
+181 SEGSSASA

-194 DGMLTIRADMV
+194 DGMLTIRADTV

-243 LIIAVIVGLVTR
+243 LVTAVIVGLVTR
-255 RIDLAIT
+255 RVDLAIT

-292 LIKGGEVTHRL
+292 LIKGSEVTHRL

-315 TITVGVPQVTDVR
+315 TITVGMPQVTDVR
-328 RYDDDGTPAANDTGN
+328 RYDDSVAPTPDDAAGTSSAPA
-343 GAGGAY
+343 
-349 IGSFEETKDVAARD
+349 
-363 SSVRDFSVPDFSVPD
+363 PDD
-378 ASALD
+378 AT
-383 AGSDPAHD
+383 
-391 DVVRYLVGV
+391 RYLVGV
-400 ESQSQHPLAKAIVR
+400 EAQSQHPLAKAIVR
-414 HFGDTPVPQVDEVS
+414 HFDDVPAPQVDEVS
-428 VVTGGGISAVHDNHR
+428 VVTGGGIRAVHDGHR

-449 RFLEADGIALTSS
+449 RFLETEGVELGPTARADA
-462 MREDASELE
+462 AELE
-471 MQGDSLVAV
+471 SHGDSLVAV
-480 AVDGSI
+480 ALDGRI
-486 RLLLG
+486 RLMLG
-491 IRDRLRLGVADDI
+491 VRDRLRPGTADGI
-504 TRLRRLGA
+504 RNLRRLGA
-512 KTIVLLSG
+512 RNIVVLSG

-529 TAKLGFDRAIGGLL
+529 TAGLGLDRAVGGML
-543 PDEKAAVISGL
+543 PDEKAAYISRL
-554 RDDGHRVVFVGDGIN
+554 RDEGHRVVFVGDGIN
-569 DSPSIALADVGIAMG
+569 DSPSLALSDVGIAMG
-584 NGADVAIDTSDV
+584 NGTDVAIDTSDV

-613 KHTVR
+613 KRTVR

-639 LTTWLTMA
+639 LTSWLTMA

-668 RYRTD
+668 RYRV
-673 RNHGT
+673 
-678 RHWNIRKLDT
+678 K
-688 YQGQPRSVIDTVAA
+688 

>member
-10 PQITIISG
+10 PQLTIISG
-18 TLIAAGLVA
+18 ALIAAGLVA
-27 RFALYSQPAY
+27 RFALHSQPAY
-37 AAAFIIASII
+37 ATAFIAASVV
-47 GVLPILI
+47 GALPILI

-61 VRVMSIDVLV
+61 VRVLSIDVLV

-106 QTRSAINALTD
+106 QTRSAIGALTD

-140 HVGDIVKVT
+140 RVGDIVKVT
-149 TGDRIPVDGTVMSG
+149 TGDRIPVDGVVTSG

-181 AVGSIASA
+181 SKGSSASA

-194 DGMLTIRADMV
+194 DGMLTIRADTV

-214 IELVEN
+214 VELVEN
-220 AQDSKSREERFID
+220 AQDSKSKEERFID

-243 LIIAVIVGLVTR
+243 LVIAVIVGLVTR
-255 RIDLAIT
+255 RVDLAIT

-292 LIKGGEVTHRL
+292 LIKGSEVTHRL

-315 TITVGVPQVTDVR
+315 TITVGMPQVTDVR
-328 RYDDDGTPAANDTGN
+328 RYDD
-343 GAGGAY
+343 
-349 IGSFEETKDVAARD
+349 
-363 SSVRDFSVPDFSVPD
+363 SSTLAPD
-378 ASALD
+378 AAATSSAPAPDD
-383 AGSDPAHD
+383 AT
-391 DVVRYLVGV
+391 RYLVGV
-400 ESQSQHPLAKAIVR
+400 EAQSQHPLAKAIVR
-414 HFGDTPVPQVDEVS
+414 HFDDVPAPQVDEVS
-428 VVTGGGISAVHDNHR
+428 VVTGGGIRAVHDGHR

-449 RFLEADGIALTSS
+449 RFLETEGVELGSTARADA
-462 MREDASELE
+462 AELE
-471 MQGDSLVAV
+471 SHGDSLVAV
-480 AVDGSI
+480 ALDGRI
-486 RLLLG
+486 RLMLG
-491 IRDRLRLGVADDI
+491 VRDRLRPGIADGI
-504 TRLRRLGA
+504 RNLRRLG
-512 KTIVLLSG
+512 VRNVVVLSG

-529 TAKLGFDRAIGGLL
+529 TAGLGLDRAVGGML
-543 PDEKAAVISGL
+543 PDEKAAYISRL
-554 RDDGHRVVFVGDGIN
+554 RDEGRRVVFVGDGIN
-569 DSPSIALADVGIAMG
+569 DSPSLALADVGIAMG
-584 NGADVAIDTSDV
+584 NGTDVAIDTSDV
-596 VLADSDFSRLPH
+596 VLADSDLSRLPH

-613 KHTVR
+613 KRTVR

>member
-10 PQITIISG
+10 PQLTIISG
-18 TLIAAGLVA
+18 ALIIAGLLA
-27 RFALYSQPAY
+27 RFALHSQPAY
-37 AAAFIIASII
+37 AAAFIAASVV

-106 QTRSAINALTD
+106 QTRSAIGALTD

-140 HVGDIVKVT
+140 RVGDIVKVT
-149 TGDRIPVDGTVMSG
+149 TGDRIPVDGVVTSG
-163 TGLVNE
+163 AGLVNE

-181 AVGSIASA
+181 AEGSSASA

-194 DGMLTIRADMV
+194 DGMLTIRADTV

-220 AQDSKSREERFID
+220 AQDSKSKEERFID

-243 LIIAVIVGLVTR
+243 LVIAVIVGLVTR
-255 RIDLAIT
+255 RVDLAIT

-292 LIKGGEVTHRL
+292 LIKGSEVTHHL

-315 TITVGVPQVTDVR
+315 TITVGMPQVTDVR
-328 RYDDDGTPAANDTGN
+328 RYNDSIAPAPAAAT
-343 GAGGAY
+343 
-349 IGSFEETKDVAARD
+349 
-363 SSVRDFSVPDFSVPD
+363 SSASAPD
-378 ASALD
+378 AAT
-383 AGSDPAHD
+383 
-391 DVVRYLVGV
+391 RYLVGV
-400 ESQSQHPLAKAIVR
+400 EAQSQHPLAKAIVR
-414 HFGDTPVPQVDEVS
+414 HFDDVPAPQVDEVS
-428 VVTGGGISAVHDNHR
+428 VVTGGGIRAVHDGHR

-449 RFLEADGIALTSS
+449 RFLETEGVELGPTARADA
-462 MREDASELE
+462 AELE
-471 MQGDSLVAV
+471 SHGDSLVAV
-480 AVDGSI
+480 ALDGRI
-486 RLLLG
+486 RLMLG
-491 IRDRLRLGVADDI
+491 VRDRLRPGIADGI
-504 TRLRRLGA
+504 RNLRRLGA
-512 KTIVLLSG
+512 RNIVVLSG

-529 TAKLGFDRAIGGLL
+529 TADLGLDRAVGGML
-543 PDEKAAVISGL
+543 PDEKAAYISRL
-554 RDDGHRVVFVGDGIN
+554 RDEGHRVVFVGDGIN
-569 DSPSIALADVGIAMG
+569 DSPSLALADVGIAMG
-584 NGADVAIDTSDV
+584 NGTDVAIDTSDV

-613 KHTVR
+613 ERTVR
-618 NMRENI
+618 NMHENI

-639 LTTWLTMA
+639 LTSWLTMA

-668 RYRTD
+668 RYRV
-673 RNHGT
+673 
-678 RHWNIRKLDT
+678 K
-688 YQGQPRSVIDTVAA
+688 

>member
-10 PQITIISG
+10 TQLTIIG
-18 TLIAAGLVA
+18 GALIAAGLVA
-27 RFALYSQPAY
+27 RFALHSQPAY
-37 AAAFIIASII
+37 AAAFIAASVI

-61 VRVMSIDVLV
+61 VRVISIDVLV

-96 GGQIERYTLN
+96 GGQIERHTLN
-106 QTRSAINALTD
+106 QTRSAIGALTD
-117 MAPQSAAVRR
+117 MAPQSAVVRR

-140 HVGDIVKVT
+140 RVGDIVKVT
-149 TGDRIPVDGTVMSG
+149 TGDRIPVDGVVTSG

-181 AVGSIASA
+181 AMGSSASA

-194 DGMLTIRADMV
+194 DGMLTIRADTV

-220 AQDSKSREERFID
+220 AQDSKSKEERFID

-243 LIIAVIVGLVTR
+243 LVIAVIVGLVTR
-255 RIDLAIT
+255 RVDLAIT

-292 LIKGGEVTHRL
+292 LIKGSEVTHRL

-315 TITVGVPQVTDVR
+315 TITVGMPQVTDVR
-328 RYDDDGTPAANDTGN
+328 RYDDSIALAPDDAAGT
-343 GAGGAY
+343 
-349 IGSFEETKDVAARD
+349 
-363 SSVRDFSVPDFSVPD
+363 SS
-378 ASALD
+378 ASAPDD
-383 AGSDPAHD
+383 AT
-391 DVVRYLVGV
+391 RYLVGV
-400 ESQSQHPLAKAIVR
+400 EAQSQHPLAKAIVR
-414 HFGDTPVPQVDEVS
+414 HFDDVPAPQVDEVS
-428 VVTGGGISAVHDNHR
+428 VVTGGGIRAVHDGHR

-449 RFLEADGIALTSS
+449 RFLETEGVELGPMARADA
-462 MREDASELE
+462 AELE
-471 MQGDSLVAV
+471 SHGDSLVAV
-480 AVDGSI
+480 ALDGRI
-486 RLLLG
+486 RLMLG
-491 IRDRLRLGVADDI
+491 VRDRLRPGIADGI
-504 TRLRRLGA
+504 RNLRRLGVRN
-512 KTIVLLSG
+512 IVVLSG

-529 TAKLGFDRAIGGLL
+529 TAGLGLDRAIGGML
-543 PDEKAAVISGL
+543 PDQKAAYISRL
-554 RDDGHRVVFVGDGIN
+554 RDEGHRVVFVGDGIN
-569 DSPSIALADVGIAMG
+569 DSPSLALADVGIAMG
-584 NGADVAIDTSDV
+584 NGTDVAIDTSDV

-613 KHTVR
+613 KRTVR

-639 LTTWLTMA
+639 LTSWLTMA

-668 RYRTD
+668 RYRV
-673 RNHGT
+673 
-678 RHWNIRKLDT
+678 K
-688 YQGQPRSVIDTVAA
+688 

>member
-1 MQSFILRHK
+1 MQSFILCHK
-10 PQITIISG
+10 PQLTIISG
-18 TLIAAGLVA
+18 ALIAAGLVA
-27 RFALYSQPAY
+27 RFALHSQSAY
-37 AAAFIIASII
+37 AAAFIAASVV

-71 SIAVFGAFLIGSWD
+71 IIAVFGAFLIGSWD

-106 QTRSAINALTD
+106 QTRSAIGALTD

-140 HVGDIVKVT
+140 RVGDIVKVT
-149 TGDRIPVDGTVMSG
+149 AGDRIPVDGVVTSG

-181 AVGSIASA
+181 AEGSSASA

-194 DGMLTIRADMV
+194 DGMLTIRADTV

-243 LIIAVIVGLVTR
+243 LVTAVIVGLVTR
-255 RIDLAIT
+255 RVDLAIT

-292 LIKGGEVTHRL
+292 LIKGSEVMHRL

-315 TITVGVPQVTDVR
+315 TITVGMPQVMDVR
-328 RYDDDGTPAANDTGN
+328 RYDDSVAPAPDDAAGTSSAPA
-343 GAGGAY
+343 
-349 IGSFEETKDVAARD
+349 
-363 SSVRDFSVPDFSVPD
+363 PDD
-378 ASALD
+378 AT
-383 AGSDPAHD
+383 
-391 DVVRYLVGV
+391 RYLVGV
-400 ESQSQHPLAKAIVR
+400 EAQSQHPLAKAIVR
-414 HFGDTPVPQVDEVS
+414 HFDDVPAPQVDEVS
-428 VVTGGGISAVHDNHR
+428 VVTGGGIRAVHDGHR

-449 RFLEADGIALTSS
+449 RFLETEGVELGPTARADA
-462 MREDASELE
+462 AELE
-471 MQGDSLVAV
+471 SHGDSLVAV
-480 AVDGSI
+480 AIDGRI
-486 RLLLG
+486 RLMLG
-491 IRDRLRLGVADDI
+491 VRDRLRPGTADGI
-504 TRLRRLGA
+504 RNLRRLGA
-512 KTIVLLSG
+512 RNIVVLSG

-529 TAKLGFDRAIGGLL
+529 TAGLGLDRAVGGML
-543 PDEKAAVISGL
+543 PDEKAAYISRL
-554 RDDGHRVVFVGDGIN
+554 RDEGHRVVFVGDGIN
-569 DSPSIALADVGIAMG
+569 DSPSLALADVGIAMG
-584 NGADVAIDTSDV
+584 NGTDVAIDTSDV

-613 KHTVR
+613 KRTVR

-639 LTTWLTMA
+639 LTSWLTMA

-668 RYRTD
+668 RYRV
-673 RNHGT
+673 
-678 RHWNIRKLDT
+678 K
-688 YQGQPRSVIDTVAA
+688 

>member
-10 PQITIISG
+10 PQLTIISG
-18 TLIAAGLVA
+18 VLIAAGLVT
-27 RFALYSQPAY
+27 RFAFHSQPAY

-106 QTRSAINALTD
+106 QTRSAISALTD

-181 AVGSIASA
+181 AAGSSASA

-205 GEDTTFGKI
+205 GEDTTFGRI

-220 AQDSKSREERFID
+220 AQDSKSKEERFID

-255 RIDLAIT
+255 RVDLAIT

-292 LIKGGEVTHRL
+292 LIKGSEVTHRL

-328 RYDDDGTPAANDTGN
+328 RYDDDGTPVANDTGN
-343 GAGGAY
+343 GAGGAH

-363 SSVRDFSVPDFSVPD
+363 SSVRDSSVRD

-383 AGSDPAHD
+383 AGSGPAHD

-414 HFGDTPVPQVDEVS
+414 HFVDIPVPQVDEVS

-491 IRDRLRLGVADDI
+491 IRDRLRPGVAEDI
-504 TRLRRLGA
+504 ARLRRLGA

-569 DSPSIALADVGIAMG
+569 DSPSLALADMGIAMG

-624 AIAVGTVALLLSGLV
+624 AIAVSTVALLLSGLV

-668 RYRTD
+668 RYRTGG
-673 RNHGT
+673 NHGT
-678 RHWNIRKLDT
+678 RHWNIRKLDA
-688 YQGQPRSVIDTVAA
+688 YQGQPQSVIDTVVA

>member
-1 MQSFILRHK
+1 MQSFILCHK
-10 PQITIISG
+10 PQLTIISG
-18 TLIAAGLVA
+18 ALIAAGLVA
-27 RFALYSQPAY
+27 RFALHSQSAY
-37 AAAFIIASII
+37 AAAFIAASVV

-106 QTRSAINALTD
+106 QTRSAIGALTD

-140 HVGDIVKVT
+140 RVGDIVKVT
-149 TGDRIPVDGTVMSG
+149 AGDRIPVDGVVTSG

-181 AVGSIASA
+181 AEGSSASA

-194 DGMLTIRADMV
+194 DGMLTIRADTV

-220 AQDSKSREERFID
+220 AKDSKSREERFID

-243 LIIAVIVGLVTR
+243 LVTAVIVGLVTR
-255 RIDLAIT
+255 RVDLAIT

-292 LIKGGEVTHRL
+292 LIKGSEVMHRL

-315 TITVGVPQVTDVR
+315 TITVGMPQVMDVR
-328 RYDDDGTPAANDTGN
+328 RYDDSVAPAPDDAAGTSSAPA
-343 GAGGAY
+343 
-349 IGSFEETKDVAARD
+349 
-363 SSVRDFSVPDFSVPD
+363 PDD
-378 ASALD
+378 AT
-383 AGSDPAHD
+383 
-391 DVVRYLVGV
+391 RYLVGV
-400 ESQSQHPLAKAIVR
+400 EAQSQHPLAKAIVR
-414 HFGDTPVPQVDEVS
+414 HFDDVPAPQVDEVS
-428 VVTGGGISAVHDNHR
+428 VVTGGGIRAVHDGHR

-449 RFLEADGIALTSS
+449 RFLETEGVELGPTARADA
-462 MREDASELE
+462 AELE
-471 MQGDSLVAV
+471 SHGDSLVAV
-480 AVDGSI
+480 AIDGRI
-486 RLLLG
+486 RLMLG
-491 IRDRLRLGVADDI
+491 VRDRLRPGTADGI
-504 TRLRRLGA
+504 RNLRRLGA
-512 KTIVLLSG
+512 RNIVVLSG

-529 TAKLGFDRAIGGLL
+529 TAGLGLDRAVGGML
-543 PDEKAAVISGL
+543 PDEKAAYISRL
-554 RDDGHRVVFVGDGIN
+554 RDEGHRVVFVGDGIN
-569 DSPSIALADVGIAMG
+569 DSPSLALADVGIAMG
-584 NGADVAIDTSDV
+584 NGTDVAIDTSDV

-613 KHTVR
+613 KRTVR

-639 LTTWLTMA
+639 LTSWLTMA

-668 RYRTD
+668 RYRV
-673 RNHGT
+673 
-678 RHWNIRKLDT
+678 K
-688 YQGQPRSVIDTVAA
+688 

>member
-10 PQITIISG
+10 PQLTIIG
-18 TLIAAGLVA
+18 GALIAAGLVA
-27 RFALYSQPAY
+27 RFALHSQPAY
-37 AAAFIIASII
+37 AAASIAASVI

-61 VRVMSIDVLV
+61 VRVISIDVLV

-106 QTRSAINALTD
+106 QTRSAIGALAD

-127 ADGTFET
+127 TDGTFET

-140 HVGDIVKVT
+140 RVGDIVKVV
-149 TGDRIPVDGTVMSG
+149 TGDRIPVDGVVTSG
-163 TGLVNE
+163 AGLVNE

-181 AVGSIASA
+181 AEGSSASA

-194 DGMLTIRADMV
+194 DGMLTIRADTV

-220 AQDSKSREERFID
+220 AQDSKSKEERFID

-243 LIIAVIVGLVTR
+243 LVIAVIVGLVTR
-255 RIDLAIT
+255 RVDLAIT

-292 LIKGGEVTHRL
+292 LIKGSEVTHRL
-303 SSADTFVFDKTG
+303 SSVGTFVFDKTG
-315 TITVGVPQVTDVR
+315 TITVGMPQVTDVR
-328 RYDDDGTPAANDTGN
+328 RYDDSIALAPDDAAGT
-343 GAGGAY
+343 
-349 IGSFEETKDVAARD
+349 
-363 SSVRDFSVPDFSVPD
+363 SSAPDD
-378 ASALD
+378 AT
-383 AGSDPAHD
+383 
-391 DVVRYLVGV
+391 RYLVGV
-400 ESQSQHPLAKAIVR
+400 EAQSQHPLAKAIVR
-414 HFGDTPVPQVDEVS
+414 HFDDVPAPQVDEVS
-428 VVTGGGISAVHDNHR
+428 VVTGGGIRAVHDGHR

-449 RFLEADGIALTSS
+449 RFLETEGVELGPTAHADA
-462 MREDASELE
+462 AELE
-471 MQGDSLVAV
+471 SHGDSLVAV
-480 AVDGSI
+480 ALDGRI
-486 RLLLG
+486 RLMLG
-491 IRDRLRLGVADDI
+491 VRDRLRPGIADGI
-504 TRLRRLGA
+504 GNLRRLGA
-512 KTIVLLSG
+512 RNIVVLSG

-529 TAKLGFDRAIGGLL
+529 TAGLGLDRAVGGML
-543 PDEKAAVISGL
+543 PDQKAAYISRL
-554 RDDGHRVVFVGDGIN
+554 RDEGHRVVFVGDGIN
-569 DSPSIALADVGIAMG
+569 DSPSLALADVGIAMG
-584 NGADVAIDTSDV
+584 NGTDVAIDTSDV

-613 KHTVR
+613 KRTVR

-624 AIAVGTVALLLSGLV
+624 AIAVGAVALLLSGLV
-639 LTTWLTMA
+639 LTSWLTMA

-668 RYRTD
+668 RYRV
-673 RNHGT
+673 
-678 RHWNIRKLDT
+678 K
-688 YQGQPRSVIDTVAA
+688 

>member
-10 PQITIISG
+10 PQLTIISG
-18 TLIAAGLVA
+18 ALIAAGLVA
-27 RFALYSQPAY
+27 RFALHSQPAY
-37 AAAFIIASII
+37 AAAFIAASII

-106 QTRSAINALTD
+106 QTRSAISALTD

-181 AVGSIASA
+181 AAGSSASA

-205 GEDTTFGKI
+205 GEDTTFGRI

-220 AQDSKSREERFID
+220 AQDSKSKEERFID

-292 LIKGGEVTHRL
+292 LIKGSEVTHRL

-328 RYDDDGTPAANDTGN
+328 RYDDDGTTVASGTGN
-343 GAGGAY
+343 GAGGAH
-349 IGSFEETKDVAARD
+349 IGGFKETKDVAARD
-363 SSVRDFSVPDFSVPD
+363 SSVRDSSVPD

-414 HFGDTPVPQVDEVS
+414 HFGDIPVPQVDEVS

-491 IRDRLRLGVADDI
+491 IRDRLCPGVAEDI
-504 TRLRRLGA
+504 ARLRRLGA

-569 DSPSIALADVGIAMG
+569 DSPSLALADVGIAMG

-668 RYRTD
+668 RYRTGG
-673 RNHGT
+673 NHGT
-678 RHWNIRKLDT
+678 HHWNIRKLDA
-688 YQGQPRSVIDTVAA
+688 YQGQPRSVIDTVVA

>member
-1 MQSFILRHK
+1 
-10 PQITIISG
+10 
-18 TLIAAGLVA
+18 
-27 RFALYSQPAY
+27 
-37 AAAFIIASII
+37 
-47 GVLPILI
+47 
-54 QAVQALR
+54 
-61 VRVMSIDVLV
+61 
-71 SIAVFGAFLIGSWD
+71 
-85 ESAIVTFLFLV
+85 
-96 GGQIERYTLN
+96 
-106 QTRSAINALTD
+106 
-117 MAPQSAAVRR
+117 
-127 ADGTFET
+127 
-134 VPVDDV
+134 
-140 HVGDIVKVT
+140 
-149 TGDRIPVDGTVMSG
+149 MSG

-169 SAITGEPIPVDK
+169 SAITGEPIPIGK
-181 AVGSIASA
+181 AAGSSASA

-205 GEDTTFGKI
+205 GEDTTFGRI

-220 AQDSKSREERFID
+220 AQDSKSKEERFID

-243 LIIAVIVGLVTR
+243 LIIAVIVGLVTHR
-255 RIDLAIT
+255 VDLAIT

-292 LIKGGEVTHRL
+292 LIKGSEVTHRL

-328 RYDDDGTPAANDTGN
+328 RYDDDGTPVANDTGN
-343 GAGGAY
+343 GAEGAAH
-349 IGSFEETKDVAARD
+349 IGSFEETKDVAVRD
-363 SSVRDFSVPDFSVPD
+363 SSVHD

-414 HFGDTPVPQVDEVS
+414 HFGDIPVPQVDQVS

-480 AVDGSI
+480 AVDGSV
-486 RLLLG
+486 RLILG
-491 IRDRLRLGVADDI
+491 IRDRLRPGVDDDI

-520 DNQRAVDLM
+520 DNQRAVNLM

-543 PDEKAAVISGL
+543 PDEKAAVISDL
-554 RDDGHRVVFVGDGIN
+554 RDGGHRVVFVGDGIN

-613 KHTVR
+613 KRTVR

-668 RYRTD
+668 RYRTG

-678 RHWNIRKLDT
+678 RHWNIRKLDA
-688 YQGQPRSVIDTVAA
+688 YQGQPQSVIDTVVA

>member
-140 HVGDIVKVT
+140 HVGDIVKVM

-181 AVGSIASA
+181 AVGSSASA

-220 AQDSKSREERFID
+220 AQDSKSKEERFID

-243 LIIAVIVGLVTR
+243 LIIAVIVGLATR

-292 LIKGGEVTHRL
+292 LIKGSEVTHRL

-328 RYDDDGTPAANDTGN
+328 RYDDDGTPVANDTGN
-343 GAGGAY
+343 GAGGAH
-349 IGSFEETKDVAARD
+349 IGGFEETKDVAARD
-363 SSVRDFSVPDFSVPD
+363 SSVLDPSVPD

-383 AGSDPAHD
+383 AGSGPAHD

-400 ESQSQHPLAKAIVR
+400 ESQSQHPLAKAIVQ

-491 IRDRLRLGVADDI
+491 IRDRLRPGVAEDI
-504 TRLRRLGA
+504 ARLRRLGA

-569 DSPSIALADVGIAMG
+569 DSPSLALADVGIAMG

-624 AIAVGTVALLLSGLV
+624 AIAVSTVALLLSGLV

-668 RYRTD
+668 RYRTGG
-673 RNHGT
+673 NHGT
-678 RHWNIRKLDT
+678 RHWNIRKLDA
-688 YQGQPRSVIDTVAA
+688 YQGQPQSVIDTVVA

>member
-10 PQITIISG
+10 PQLTIISG
-18 TLIAAGLVA
+18 ALIAAGLVA
-27 RFALYSQPAY
+27 RFALHSQSAY
-37 AAAFIIASII
+37 AAAFIAASVI

-106 QTRSAINALTD
+106 QTRSAIGALTD
-117 MAPQSAAVRR
+117 MALQSAAVRR

-140 HVGDIVKVT
+140 RVGDIVKVT
-149 TGDRIPVDGTVMSG
+149 TGDRIPVDGVVTSG

-181 AVGSIASA
+181 AEGSSASA

-194 DGMLTIRADMV
+194 DGMLTIRADTV

-243 LIIAVIVGLVTR
+243 LVTAVIVGLVTR
-255 RIDLAIT
+255 RVDLAIT

-292 LIKGGEVTHRL
+292 LIKGSEVMHRL

-315 TITVGVPQVTDVR
+315 TITVGMPQVMDVR
-328 RYDDDGTPAANDTGN
+328 RYDDSVAPA
-343 GAGGAY
+343 
-349 IGSFEETKDVAARD
+349 
-363 SSVRDFSVPDFSVPD
+363 PDD
-378 ASALD
+378 AT
-383 AGSDPAHD
+383 
-391 DVVRYLVGV
+391 RYLVGV
-400 ESQSQHPLAKAIVR
+400 EAQSQHPLAKAIVR
-414 HFGDTPVPQVDEVS
+414 HFDDVPTPQVDEVS
-428 VVTGGGISAVHDNHR
+428 VVTGGGIRAVHDEHR

-449 RFLEADGIALTSS
+449 RFLETEGVELGPTARADA
-462 MREDASELE
+462 AELE
-471 MQGDSLVAV
+471 SHGDSLVAV
-480 AVDGSI
+480 ALDGRI
-486 RLLLG
+486 RLMLG
-491 IRDRLRLGVADDI
+491 VRDRLRPGTADGI
-504 TRLRRLGA
+504 RNLRRLGA
-512 KTIVLLSG
+512 RNIVVLSG

-529 TAKLGFDRAIGGLL
+529 TAGLGLDRAVGGML
-543 PDEKAAVISGL
+543 PDEKAAYISRL
-554 RDDGHRVVFVGDGIN
+554 RDEGHRVVFVGDGIN
-569 DSPSIALADVGIAMG
+569 DSPSLALADVGIAMG
-584 NGADVAIDTSDV
+584 NGTDVAIDTSDV

-613 KHTVR
+613 KRTVR

-624 AIAVGTVALLLSGLV
+624 AIAVGTVALLLSSLV
-639 LTTWLTMA
+639 LTSWLTMA

-668 RYRTD
+668 RYRV
-673 RNHGT
+673 
-678 RHWNIRKLDT
+678 K
-688 YQGQPRSVIDTVAA
+688 

>member
-37 AAAFIIASII
+37 ASAFIAASII

-140 HVGDIVKVT
+140 RVGDIVKVT
-149 TGDRIPVDGTVMSG
+149 TGDRIPVDGTVISG

-169 SAITGEPIPVDK
+169 SAITGEPIPVNK
-181 AVGSIASA
+181 AEGSSASA

-220 AQDSKSREERFID
+220 AQDSKSKEERFID
-233 RFATYYTPAV
+233 RFAMYYTPAV
-243 LIIAVIVGLVTR
+243 LIIAVIVGLATR

-292 LIKGGEVTHRL
+292 LIKGSEVTHRL

-328 RYDDDGTPAANDTGN
+328 RYDEDGTRAASDTEN
-343 GAGGAY
+343 GASGAH
-349 IGSFEETKDVAARD
+349 IGSFEEAKDVAARD
-363 SSVRDFSVPDFSVPD
+363 SSVLDSSVPD

-414 HFGDTPVPQVDEVS
+414 HFGDIPVPQVDEVS

-449 RFLEADGIALTSS
+449 RFVEAEGVVLSSS
-462 MREDASELE
+462 MREDANELE

-491 IRDRLRLGVADDI
+491 IRDRLRPGVADDI
-504 TRLRRLGA
+504 TQLRRLGA

-613 KHTVR
+613 KRTVR

-624 AIAVGTVALLLSGLV
+624 AIAVGTVALLLSGLM